1 MRRKQI
7 FVPGLKKKT
16 TTQGSWLF
24 IFALLSSP
32 LFSLFLPHFFFFC
45 WAFIGFNLVGKVSG
59 KALTILGSDERKGR
73 WVSEQD
79 FQGNF
84 RAPVSGQCYMVFLPF
99 CPASLTESCSLHS
112 GMVWKISFN
121 VMSANLKVSG
131 HDVTSHRRDVDPHG
145 RLRDEWVYTI
155 TLNLLFFNV
164 LGHAGRDTPSLDSI
178 WRMRGSLSLKRSLL
192 DRFRPGGYF
201 SDAP

>member
-7 FVPGLKKKT
+7 FVPGLKKK
-16 TTQGSWLF
+16 QQHRGLDC
-24 IFALLSSP
+24 
-32 LFSLFLPHFFFFC
+32 LFSLFSPPLFFRFSCLIFFFFC

-145 RLRDEWVYTI
+145 RLRDEWV
-155 TLNLLFFNV
+155 
-164 LGHAGRDTPSLDSI
+164 
-178 WRMRGSLSLKRSLL
+178 
-192 DRFRPGGYF
+192 
-201 SDAP
+201 